1 MKVTILEGIKMYDED
16 IKSIDNWFD
25 ENGDS
30 CTYRNDDEYV
40 VSQYDVDDFVDFVR
54 EHFPDMVGIPV
65 MLDGGGIW
73 FKKSDLLN
81 AKFL

>member
-1 MKVTILEGIKMYDED
+1 MKVTILEEVKMYDED
-16 IKSIDNWFD
+16 IKLIDNWFD
-25 ENGDS
+25 ENS
-30 CTYRNDDEYV
+30 KICTYRNDDEYV

-73 FKKSDLLN
+73 FKKSDLLKAN
-81 AKFL
+81 FL